1 MIIKSKNKQ
10 TIELAKKLFDM
21 TWPMIFGVLS
31 LMSFQLVDSAF
42 IGRLGIEPLAAQGFT
57 MPIQMMV
64 IGLQVGLGIATTAL
78 ISRVLG
84 KGNVKEASQIGGLVV
99 LTGAASVFALCL
111 LVWFGRDP
119 ILLFLGAHENLFPII
134 DSYWKVWLGSAWLGA
149 MLYFAYSLCRSHG
162 NTMLP
167 GILMVVTSLLNMGL
181 DPLFMFTFG
190 MGLNGA
196 AWATIAA
203 FGFGILVVFPLVV
216 GRNWLSFNWNG
227 LEIRK
232 SLGDLGK
239 IMAPAM
245 VSQMLPPLAS
255 TLATKLVAGFGSAAV
270 AAWALGSRVEFFA
283 IVVVLALTMSMPPMI
298 ARMYGAGDRR
308 GVTTTLSL
316 AMKFVFVWQLLIGGL
331 IWLMSSQLSNLL
343 ANDSQVIQIL
353 HVHLMWVPLSLSLL
367 GICILLVSAC
377 NALGM
382 PIRGLIISIL
392 RLFACFLPLVWL
404 GANTV
409 GLNGIFIGAAV
420 GNIMA
425 GVVAYKMYRMGYAE
439 TKTE

>member
-1 MIIKSKNKQ
+1 
-10 TIELAKKLFDM
+10 M

-57 MPIQMMV
+57 MPIQMLV

-84 KGNVKEASQIGGLVV
+84 NGNEREASQIGGLVV
-99 LTGAASVFALCL
+99 ITGALSVFALCAI
-111 LVWFGRDP
+111 VWMGRDF
-119 ILLFLGAHENLFPII
+119 ILGFLGAHENLFPII
-134 DSYWKVWLGSAWLGA
+134 DSYWKVWLGSAWTGA

-167 GILMVVTSLLNMGL
+167 GIMMVVTSLLNMGL

-203 FGFGILVVFPLVV
+203 FGFGLVVVFPLVV
-216 GRNWLSFNWNG
+216 HRNWLIFDWSG
-227 LEIRK
+227 LEVRR
-232 SLGDLGK
+232 SLADLGK

-245 VSQMLPPLAS
+245 TSQMLPPLAS

-298 ARMYGAGDRR
+298 ARMYGAGNRQ
-308 GVTTTLSL
+308 GVTTTLAI
-316 AMKFVFVWQLLIGGL
+316 AMKFVLFWQLLIGGG
-331 IWLMSSQLSNLL
+331 IWLMANPL
-343 ANDSQVIQIL
+343 ATFWQ
-353 HVHLMWVPLSLSLL
+353 MT
-367 GICILLVSAC
+367 
-377 NALGM
+377 
-382 PIRGLIISIL
+382 IRL
-392 RLFACFLPLVWL
+392 
-404 GANTV
+404 
-409 GLNGIFIGAAV
+409 
-420 GNIMA
+420 
-425 GVVAYKMYRMGYAE
+425 
-439 TKTE
+439 

>member
-1 MIIKSKNKQ
+1 
-10 TIELAKKLFDM
+10 M